1 VVLLGAG
8 CGQGDDAVE
17 LGTGEGVAA
26 FAQAVEASRE
36 VDSGRFDLRVEV
48 GGGLGLDGAALEGD
62 GAWSAELAR
71 TTLRSTEPGA
81 EFEVTTVMTPDAV
94 YQQWPF
100 DGGPGWIAID
110 AGGGAGGIP
119 PGVGGVGRATDPS
132 ALLAVLDVAADD
144 VRDLGEGEVGGEPT
158 TVFGVTTT
166 AGELLGAELDELDRE
181 KVEEALG
188 GGHVAQLEAFM
199 GELSLDFTVDVGG
212 DGLVRRIVVVWD
224 MEGAMRATADLFPGL
239 SEDELREGGA
249 AVSQTQELTFRDLG
263 EPVTIEVPDEADVV
277 EAGGL
282 LGG

>member
-17 LGTGEGVAA
+17 LGAGEGVAA

-48 GGGLGLDGAALEGD
+48 GGLSPEGAALEGD
-62 GAWSAELAR
+62 GAWSGELAR
-71 TTLRSTEPGA
+71 TTLRSAEPGA
-81 EFEVTTVMTPDAV
+81 EFEVTTVMTPEAV

-100 DGGPGWIAID
+100 DGGPAWIAID
-110 AGGGAGGIP
+110 AGGGAGGTP
-119 PGVGGVGRATDPS
+119 PGVGDVGRATDPS

-166 AGELLGAELDELDRE
+166 AGDLLDDELDDLDRA

-188 GGHVAQLEAFM
+188 GGHVARLGAFM
-199 GELSLDFTVDVGG
+199 DELSLDFTVDVGG

-224 MEGAMRATADLFPGL
+224 LGGAMRATADLFPGL
-239 SEDELREGGA
+239 SEDQLGEGGA
-249 AVSQTQELTFRDLG
+249 ALTQTQVLTFRDLG